1 MQRYRP
7 DVFQKR
13 FRLDKEPVRHLAE
26 MYESAGFCKSTHAEG
41 GGVGAL
47 DRVSHQ
53 IIEICKYCFKWSTKN
68 KVTCVISFYILHILN
83 VGVAHW
89 FPSFMWAWH
98 IDKDKGAW
106 QLGFIENEKTVRG
119 GGGVLKIKVY
129 LTLTKVF
136 RDNGKLLN

>member
-1 MQRYRP
+1 M
-7 DVFQKR
+7 
-13 FRLDKEPVRHLAE
+13 
-26 MYESAGFCKSTHAEG
+26 
-41 GGVGAL
+41 
-47 DRVSHQ
+47 
-53 IIEICKYCFKWSTKN
+53 
-68 KVTCVISFYILHILN
+68 
-83 VGVAHW
+83 GVAHW